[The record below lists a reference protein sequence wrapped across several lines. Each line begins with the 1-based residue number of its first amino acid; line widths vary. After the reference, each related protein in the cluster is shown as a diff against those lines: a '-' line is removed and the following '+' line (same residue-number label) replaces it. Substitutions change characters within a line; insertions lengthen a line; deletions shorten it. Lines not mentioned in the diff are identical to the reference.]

1 MSYTNPTRI
10 RIKSLYKDNNLDTL
24 KKKMKNQFQRTKDRS
39 YSIAR
44 DKNMLLQTS
53 TQAIIL
59 LVLPQNQT
67 WKQAQSTSASLSS
80 PTVTLQKQQMILVV
94 RKNSEME
101 VLELCIMVRIENRMY
116 VQRLPSG
123 NALT

>member
-1 MSYTNPTRI
+1 
-10 RIKSLYKDNNLDTL
+10 
-24 KKKMKNQFQRTKDRS
+24 
-39 YSIAR
+39 
-44 DKNMLLQTS
+44 MLLQTS

-80 PTVTLQKQQMILVV
+80 PTETLQKQQMILVV
-94 RKNSEME
+94 RKNLEME
-101 VLELCIMVRIENRMY
+101 VLELCIMVRIENRMF
-116 VQRLPSG
+116 VQGLPSG